1 MESIQEP
8 PRSRVAWPIP
18 AVYAA
23 LAVTSLATAGIHFA
37 VMGEHFRE
45 HVAFGVFFSL
55 VAWFQALWAI
65 GVVAAPT
72 RPMLAIGL
80 VVNAAVV
87 VIWIVSRTAGLPIGP
102 EPGTAEPAA
111 FLDVLSSVL
120 EVGIVVVTATL
131 LVRGRPTGSRGGS
144 RNGLLAVG
152 GLALV
157 LVLLTTVA
165 VASEDDEHAAGAE
178 GHAEHAHAEHA
189 EEAQGPGITH
199 VDLGD
204 GRQLQTLVEGPAGAT
219 QVHFTFFDADGGA
232 LAVEEVEV
240 TGVSHDGEEVTIPV
254 ERFEPGHWAA
264 TVDLESGDWEFEVR
278 GHTADG
284 QEISTHVGATVP

>member
-1 MESIQEP
+1 MESIQESS
-8 PRSRVAWPIP
+8 RSRVAWPIP
-18 AVYAA
+18 AVYSA

-45 HVAFGVFFSL
+45 YVAFGVFFSL
-55 VAWFQALWAI
+55 VAWFQALWALGI
-65 GVVAAPT
+65 AVSPT
-72 RPMLAIGL
+72 RPLLTVGL

-87 VIWIVSRTAGLPIGP
+87 VIWVVSRTAGLPIGP

-111 FLDVLSSVL
+111 FLDVLSTIL
-120 EVGIVVVTATL
+120 EIGIVVVTATL
-131 LVRGRPTGSRGGS
+131 LLRGRPAASPGGTG
-144 RNGLLAVG
+144 NGLLAVG

-157 LVLLTTVA
+157 LVLLTTFA
-165 VASEDDEHAAGAE
+165 VASEGDEHAHGEE
-178 GHAEHAHAEHA
+178 GHAEHT

-199 VDLGD
+199 IDLGD

-219 QVHFTFFDADGGA
+219 QVHFTFFDSDGGA
-232 LAVEEVEV
+232 LAVKTVEV
-240 TGVSHDGEEVTIPV
+240 IGVSHDGEEVTIPV

-264 TVDLESGDWEFEVR
+264 TVDLESGDWEFQVH

-284 QEISTHVGATVP
+284 QEISTHVEATVP

>member
-1 MESIQEP
+1 MEDPNMESIQEP
-8 PRSRVAWPIP
+8 TRSRVAWPIP

-23 LAVTSLATAGIHFA
+23 LAVTSLATSGIHFA

-45 HVAFGVFFSL
+45 YAAFGVFFSL

-65 GVVAAPT
+65 GVVVSPT

-87 VIWIVSRTAGLPIGP
+87 VIWLVSRTAGLPIGP

-111 FLDVLSSVL
+111 FLDVLSTVL
-120 EVGIVVVTATL
+120 EIGVAVVTATL
-131 LVRGRPTGSRGGS
+131 LVRGRPTGSPGGS
-144 RNGLLAVG
+144 RNGLIAVG
-152 GLALV
+152 GLALI

-165 VASEDDEHAAGAE
+165 VASEDDEHAQGE
-178 GHAEHAHAEHA
+178 ERHAEHT

-232 LAVEEVEV
+232 LAVEGVEV
-240 TGVSHDGEEVTIPV
+240 TGVSHDGQEIPIQV

-264 TVDLESGDWEFEVR
+264 TVDLESGDWEFQVH

-284 QEISTHVGATVP
+284 QEISTHVDATVR

>member
-1 MESIQEP
+1 MESIQQS

-18 AVYAA
+18 AVYSA
-23 LAVTSLATAGIHFA
+23 LAVTSLATAAIHFA

-45 HVAFGVFFSL
+45 YAAFGVFFSL
-55 VAWFQALWAI
+55 VAWFQALWALGI
-65 GVVAAPT
+65 VVSPT
-72 RPMLAIGL
+72 RPLLTVGL

-111 FLDVLSSVL
+111 FLDVLSTML
-120 EVGIVVVTATL
+120 EIGIVVATATL
-131 LVRGRPTGSRGGS
+131 LVRGRSATSPGGT

-152 GLALV
+152 GLAFL

-165 VASEDDEHAAGAE
+165 VASEGDEHAHGEE
-178 GHAEHAHAEHA
+178 GHAEHT
-189 EEAQGPGITH
+189 EEATGPGISH

-204 GRQLQTLVEGPAGAT
+204 GRQLQTLVEGPAGST

-232 LAVEEVEV
+232 LAVRAVEI
-240 TGVSHDGEEVTIPV
+240 TGVSHDGEEVAIPV

-264 TVDLESGDWEFEVR
+264 TVDLESGDWEFQVHGQTR
-278 GHTADG
+278 DG
-284 QEISTHVGATVP
+284 QEISTHVEATVP

>member
-1 MESIQEP
+1 MEDRNMESMQEP
-8 PRSRVAWPIP
+8 PRPRVAWPIP
-18 AVYAA
+18 AVFSA

-45 HVAFGVFFSL
+45 YAAFGVFFSL
-55 VAWFQALWAI
+55 VAWFQALWAL
-65 GVVAAPT
+65 GVVVSPT
-72 RPMLAIGL
+72 RPLLTVGL
-80 VVNAAVV
+80 VVNVTVV
-87 VIWIVSRTAGLPIGP
+87 VIWIVSRTTGLPIGP

-111 FLDVLSSVL
+111 FLDVLSTIL
-120 EVGIVVVTATL
+120 EIGIVVVTATL
-131 LVRGRPTGSRGGS
+131 LVRGRSAASSDGTG
-144 RNGLLAVG
+144 NGLLAVG

-165 VASEDDEHAAGAE
+165 VGSEGDEHAHGEE
-178 GHAEHAHAEHA
+178 GHTEHT

-232 LAVEEVEV
+232 LAVKAVAV
-240 TGVSHDGEEVTIPV
+240 TGVSHNGEEVAIPV

-264 TVDLESGDWEFEVR
+264 TVDLESGDWELQVD
-278 GHTADG
+278 GHTPDG
-284 QEISTHVGATVP
+284 QEISTNVEATVP

>member
-1 MESIQEP
+1 MESIQKS

-18 AVYAA
+18 AVYSA

-45 HVAFGVFFSL
+45 YAAFGVFFSL
-55 VAWFQALWAI
+55 VAWFQALWAL
-65 GVVAAPT
+65 GVVVLPT
-72 RPMLAIGL
+72 RPLLTVGL

-87 VIWIVSRTAGLPIGP
+87 VIWIVSRTTGLPIGP
-102 EPGTAEPAA
+102 EPGIAESAA
-111 FLDVLSSVL
+111 FLDVLSTIL
-120 EVGIVVVTATL
+120 EIGIVVVTATL
-131 LVRGRPTGSRGGS
+131 LLRGRSGASSGGTG
-144 RNGLLAVG
+144 NGLLAVG

-157 LVLLTTVA
+157 LMLLTTVA
-165 VASEDDEHAAGAE
+165 VGSEGDEHAHGEE
-178 GHAEHAHAEHA
+178 GHTEHT

-204 GRQLQTLVEGPAGAT
+204 GRQLQTLVEGPPGAT
-219 QVHFTFFDADGGA
+219 QVHLTFFDSDGGA
-232 LAVEEVEV
+232 LAVKAVEV
-240 TGVSHDGEEVTIPV
+240 IGVSHDGEEVTIPV

-264 TVDLESGDWEFEVR
+264 TVDLESGDWEFQVH

-284 QEISTHVGATVP
+284 QEISTHVEATVP